1 MKKLR
6 VSLVV
11 SDDLDYGLD
20 LADALDKAGMDVT
33 LRLSQR
39 HLAAYMGQPAS
50 SPDLLLAALYEKG
63 LLPRGVSTHLFHFPR
78 IRDPRSLPVALKLR
92 DDIYRDQPDVVHI
105 LMGPGEL
112 WIAILACLIRK
123 LPVVST
129 MIIPQPNLGEQLP
142 IRVLWWIAKLLALGS
157 DMVLVNGA
165 DQVEIVRRLY
175 SVSEKKVKYVPL
187 IPRAVAAKWANGRAS
202 EQAGSVLF
210 TGKAQP
216 RKGLEYL
223 VRAQPFISE
232 RVPNARIILAAHG
245 EELDRCRALI
255 TDESKFE
262 IHAGFLTSA
271 EMAGYFQ
278 KASLI
283 ALPYLTASTSG
294 LLTTAYV
301 FGKPVI
307 ATRVGALPEYVQ
319 EGQTGLLVPPA
330 DAQSLAEAIVRLLTD
345 DALREQMSRNAREW
359 VRREQEK
366 VIAMTVQA
374 YEAARSTFRKERTS

>member
-1 MKKLR
+1 MSKLR

-39 HLAAYMGQPAS
+39 HLAAYLGQPAS
-50 SPDLLLAALYEKG
+50 SPDLLLAALYDKG
-63 LLPRGVSTHLFHFPR
+63 LLPRAVEALLFCFPR
-78 IRDPRSLPVALKLR
+78 IRDLRSLSVALKLR
-92 DDIYRDQPDVVHI
+92 DAIYRDQPNVVHI

-112 WIAILACLIRK
+112 WISILACLIRK
-123 LPVVST
+123 LPVAST

-142 IRVLWWIAKLLALGS
+142 TRVLWLIAKLLALGS

-165 DQVEIVRRLY
+165 DQVEIVHRLY
-175 SVSEKKVKYVPL
+175 SVSAKKVIYVPL
-187 IPRAVAAKWANGRAS
+187 IPRAVAAKWANGYAS
-202 EQAGSVLF
+202 EQAGTVLF
-210 TGKAQP
+210 AGKAQP

-232 RVPNARIILAAHG
+232 YVPNARIILAAHG
-245 EELDRCRALI
+245 EELERCRAFI
-255 TDESKFE
+255 ADESKFE
-262 IHAGFLTSA
+262 IRDGFLTSS
-271 EMAGYFQ
+271 EMAEYFQ
-278 KASLI
+278 KTSLV

-307 ATRVGALPEYVQ
+307 ATRIGALPEYVQ
-319 EGQTGLLVPPA
+319 EGKTGLLVPPA

-345 DALREQMSRNAREW
+345 NPLRAQMSRNALEW
-359 VRREQEK
+359 VCREQEK
-366 VIAMTVQA
+366 VVAMTIQA
-374 YEAARSTFRKERTS
+374 YEAAQSNFNKERTL

>member
-1 MKKLR
+1 MKRLR

-20 LADALDKAGMDVT
+20 LADALDKAGMDVA

-39 HLAAYMGQPAS
+39 HLAAYLGQSAS

-63 LLPRGVSTHLFHFPR
+63 LLPRSVSTYLFHFPR
-78 IRDPRSLPVALKLR
+78 IRDPRSLSVALKLR
-92 DDIYRDQPDVVHI
+92 DAIYRDQPDVVHI

-112 WIAILACLIRK
+112 WIAILACLVRK

-142 IRVLWWIAKLLALGS
+142 IRVLWWIAKLLTIGS

-165 DQVEIVRRLY
+165 DQVEVVRRLY
-175 SVSEKKVKYVPL
+175 SVSETKVRYVPL

-202 EQAGSVLF
+202 EQAGTVLF
-210 TGKAQP
+210 AGKAQP
-216 RKGLEYL
+216 RKGLEFL

-255 TDESKFE
+255 ADESKFE
-262 IHAGFLTSA
+262 IHDGFLSSS

-278 KASLI
+278 KASLV

-319 EGQTGLLVPPA
+319 EGETGLLVQPA
-330 DAQSLAEAIVRLLTD
+330 DAQSLAEAIIRLLTD
-345 DALREQMSRNAREW
+345 NTLREHMSRNAREW
-359 VRREQEK
+359 VRREQER
-366 VIAMTVQA
+366 VVTMTVQA
-374 YEAARSTFRKERTS
+374 YETARLNFI